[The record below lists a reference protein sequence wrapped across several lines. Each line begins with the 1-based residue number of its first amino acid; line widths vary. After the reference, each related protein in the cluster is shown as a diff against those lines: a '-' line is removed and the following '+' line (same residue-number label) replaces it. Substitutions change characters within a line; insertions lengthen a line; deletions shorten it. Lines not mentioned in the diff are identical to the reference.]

1 MSILCEVDGLDGLDV
16 LDFGL
21 DGLDGLDKKK
31 GLNSLL
37 NTPQQLR

>member
-1 MSILCEVDGLDGLDV
+1 MSILSEVDGLDGLDV
-16 LDFGL
+16 LDF
-21 DGLDGLDKKK
+21 GLDGLDKKK